1 MNGKEWNLMVYNKK
15 LEKIQ
20 HRKRQTAVACE
31 AKRIKLRNELS
42 NTTDDFPIPD
52 SDIIEP
58 TDPKTSSSSSMNIS
72 LRSKAVQTDDSL
84 FETVNHGPEDAF
96 ESKFQQDK
104 SVQTIKDIHRAV
116 AVSLY
121 EDCSPSVQRKR
132 RRAVE
137 QYVKDMK
144 MTNFRVIEN
153 QRDEADQVL
162 ESLKARHVLNLTERQ
177 YREFYKRANLLP
189 LGSIKNIEKEIIAEY
204 PSSSTISL
212 FVNGERLDC
221 IIYDFTQDLKRII
234 SWTIRWRKLPSTLN
248 VTLTGDYGCDATK
261 IAFFLSDL
269 FHPEMPGRL
278 AILSYFRAP
287 DKPEYVKPAIEICLS
302 NIASTLRDGIK
313 IGDDLFF
320 INL

>member
-1 MNGKEWNLMVYNKK
+1 MSGKEWNLMVYNKK
-15 LEKIQ
+15 LERIQ
-20 HRKRQTAVACE
+20 HRKRQTAAACE
-31 AKRIKLRNELS
+31 AKRIKIRNES
-42 NTTDDFPIPD
+42 PSTTDDFPILD
-52 SDIIEP
+52 SDILEP
-58 TDPKTSSSSSMNIS
+58 TDSKTSPSSSINIT
-72 LRSKAVQTDDSL
+72 LHSKAIQTDDSP
-84 FETVNHGPEDAF
+84 FEIVNHSPEDTLELRF
-96 ESKFQQDK
+96 SQDK

-116 AVSLY
+116 DIPLY

-162 ESLKARHVLNLTERQ
+162 ESLKARHVLNFTERQ
-177 YREFYKRANLLP
+177 YRGIYKRANLLP

-204 PSSSTISL
+204 PSSSMISL
-212 FVNGERLDC
+212 FVNGEGLDC
-221 IIYDFTQDLKRII
+221 VIYDFTEALKCII
-234 SWTIRWRKLPSTLN
+234 NWTSRWRKLPSTLN
-248 VTLTGDYGCDATK
+248 VTLTGDYGCDTTK

-269 FHPEMPGRL
+269 FRPEMPGRL

-313 IGDDLFF
+313 VGDDLFF